1 MCIIAG
7 SYVYNFRCP
16 MCIILIKVRNTGNT
30 GKKCTKVSRK
40 QFGAK
45 GDGLR
50 VRKRPFMCGI
60 S

>member
-1 MCIIAG
+1 MFIIAG
-7 SYVYNFRCP
+7 SYVYNLRGP
-16 MCIILIKVRNTGNT
+16 MCIILKVRNTGNT